1 MPKPTSSSIKSNSF
15 TPPRRRQSAK
25 KQSSLDSP
33 THDSASIATSSCR
46 YDSSLGLLTKKF
58 VNLLKEAK
66 DGDLDLNTA
75 AVSLQVQKRRIYDIT
90 NVLEGIGLIEKNSKN
105 HVRWKGVQQLPLASS
120 LCQDYKQ
127 KIKELQAAN
136 ATLESEKLE
145 LERADQDV
153 DISIRNIYESEGS
166 ASLAFVHQSEIEK
179 NINLFHQDIL
189 IAIKSLSGTP
199 LQVLE
204 AVENEQSGQPL
215 YQIQIHDPNLQQVHI
230 FQLSDGNPGH
240 NLTITDDHSTR
251 AFTQQSQPLNI
262 RNGDPLH
269 PNVALPP
276 PFSHMSL
283 IPTPTDEDYDMLDDS
298 MDYHLYYQR
307 QQQIQHPNHRHFNHQ
322 HHLSHNRD
330 SDDFEPLDPSSDYIF
345 GTFRHDGRE
354 GLDVFERN
362 SNQRMREGGHHRPQ

>member
-1 MPKPTSSSIKSNSF
+1 MYGRTPQIVTLHTKGVKCILRFDDLNSYDTTSDRRSMPKPTSTTIKSNSF

-127 KIKELQAAN
+127 KIKELQVAN

-153 DISIRNIYESEGS
+153 DISIKNIYESEGS
-166 ASLAFVHQSEIEK
+166 ASLAFVYQSEIE

-199 LQVLE
+199 LQILE
-204 AVENEQSGQPL
+204 ENEQSGQPL
-215 YQIQIHDPNLQQVHI
+215 YQIQIHDPNLQQIHI

-240 NLTITDDHSTR
+240 NLTITDDHSAR

-262 RNGDPLH
+262 RNGDHLH
-269 PNVALPP
+269 HNVAPPP

-283 IPTPTDEDYDMLDDS
+283 IPTPTDEDYDMLDD
-298 MDYHLYYQR
+298 R
-307 QQQIQHPNHRHFNHQ
+307 
-322 HHLSHNRD
+322 
-330 SDDFEPLDPSSDYIF
+330 
-345 GTFRHDGRE
+345 
-354 GLDVFERN
+354 LDVFERN
-362 SNQRMREGGHHRPQ
+362 SNQRMRESGHHRPQ

>member
-1 MPKPTSSSIKSNSF
+1 
-15 TPPRRRQSAK
+15 
-25 KQSSLDSP
+25 
-33 THDSASIATSSCR
+33 
-46 YDSSLGLLTKKF
+46 
-58 VNLLKEAK
+58 
-66 DGDLDLNTA
+66 
-75 AVSLQVQKRRIYDIT
+75 
-90 NVLEGIGLIEKNSKN
+90 
-105 HVRWKGVQQLPLASS
+105 QLPLASS

-166 ASLAFVHQSEIEK
+166 
-179 NINLFHQDIL
+179 
-189 IAIKSLSGTP
+189 
-199 LQVLE
+199 
-204 AVENEQSGQPL
+204 QPL

-262 RNGDPLH
+262 RNGDHLH

-283 IPTPTDEDYDMLDDS
+283 IPTPTDEE
-298 MDYHLYYQR
+298 
-307 QQQIQHPNHRHFNHQ
+307 QQLNQI
-322 HHLSHNRD
+322 L
-330 SDDFEPLDPSSDYIF
+330 
-345 GTFRHDGRE
+345 
-354 GLDVFERN
+354 
-362 SNQRMREGGHHRPQ
+362 

>member
-1 MPKPTSSSIKSNSF
+1 MPKPTSSTIKSNSF

-33 THDSASIATSSCR
+33 THDTASVATSSCR

-58 VNLLKEAK
+58 VSLLKEAK
-66 DGDLDLNTA
+66 DGDLDLNSA
-75 AVSLQVQKRRIYDIT
+75 AISLQVQKRRIYDIT

-120 LCQDYKQ
+120 LYQDYKQ

-153 DISIRNIYESEGS
+153 DMSIRNIYESEES
-166 ASLAFVHQSEIEK
+166 ASSAFIYPSEIK
-179 NINLFHQDIL
+179 NIDAFHEDIL
-189 IAIKSLSGTP
+189 IAIKSLSETP
-199 LQVLE
+199 MQIFE
-204 AVENEQSGQPL
+204 TVENEQTSQPL
-215 YQIQIHDPNLQQVHI
+215 YQIHIHDPNIQQVHI

-240 NLTITDDHSTR
+240 HFDMTNNHSAR
-251 AFTQQSQPLNI
+251 AFTQPLNI

-269 PNVALPP
+269 HNVALPP

-307 QQQIQHPNHRHFNHQ
+307 QQQIQHQDHRRFNHQ
-322 HHLSHNRD
+322 HRMSHNRD
-330 SDDFEPLDPSSDYIF
+330 SDEFEPLDPSSDYIF
-345 GTFRHDGRE
+345 GNFRHDGRE
-354 GLDVFERN
+354 GLDIFERN
-362 SNQRMREGGHHRPQ
+362 SNQRMREDGHHP